1 MKNVLLSLIMVVS
14 FVSVSTAQQKEV
26 VKEKVT
32 KEIKEVKKCDANCTK
47 PCCADK
53 KAEKHADC
61 DMKKH
66 GEDAKKCGEDSKK
79 SCCAAKKDGKHAECK
94 DKDAEGHKHAN
105 HAKKCEPNCTKPCC
119 AEKITTEVKKEVI
132 KVKETA
138 KMAFAC
144 PMKCEGEKT
153 YAKEGKCPKCNMNL
167 KPVKN

>member
-14 FVSVSTAQQKEV
+14 FITVSTAQQKEV

-32 KEIKEVKKCDANCTK
+32 KEIKEVKKCDTSCTK

-66 GEDAKKCGEDSKK
+66 EGHTKADGMK
-79 SCCAAKKDGKHAECK
+79 CCAAKKEGKPAECK
-94 DKDAEGHKHAN
+94 DKDAEGYKHAD
-105 HAKKCEPNCTKPCC
+105 HVKKCEPNCTKPCC
-119 AEKITTEVKKEVI
+119 AEKNTTEVKKEVI

-138 KMAFAC
+138 KIAFAC

-153 YAKEGKCPKCNMNL
+153 YTKEGKCPKCNMNL
-167 KPVKN
+167 KPIKN